1 MKLNSKMQINY
12 FYKDTKSFNMIYTIL
27 TLLIITLS
35 YVVYNL
41 LKKLEK
47 YEDTYEETQ
56 KFIQTEIERNE
67 ALLEALRL
75 IDSRAMFEK
84 DDEVGSI
91 FYQIKETIEKFK
103 QQKDAN

>member
-1 MKLNSKMQINY
+1 
-12 FYKDTKSFNMIYTIL
+12 MIYTIL

-41 LKKLEK
+41 LQKMEK
-47 YEDTYEETQ
+47 YEDAYEETQ
-56 KFIQTEIERNE
+56 KFIKTEIDRNE

-75 IDSRAMFEK
+75 IDSREMFEK

-103 QQKDAN
+103 QQKNGN

>member
-1 MKLNSKMQINY
+1 
-12 FYKDTKSFNMIYTIL
+12 MIY
-27 TLLIITLS
+27 TLLIILIIALS
-35 YVVYNL
+35 YSSYNL

-47 YEDTYEETQ
+47 YEDIIEENENHIQ
-56 KFIQTEIERNE
+56 KEIERNE

-75 IDSRAMFEK
+75 IDSRQMFEK

-103 QQKDAN
+103 SIQNAS